1 MYDFVIIGGGIVGIS
16 TALEVIKSEPTKKV
30 LLLEKEQSFASHQSG
45 HNSGV
50 VHAGVYYEPGS
61 LKAKLCKE
69 GLTET
74 INYCKS
80 HSIPFEQCGKLLVAS
95 SKQEISRMNSLYYR
109 CIENEIDVT
118 ILDKNELN
126 IIEPN
131 IRGMGAIL
139 VKSTAIVNYPD
150 IAAKMAQQYEA
161 LGGEYLLSTEVTSLD
176 EDPDHVNILAN
187 DEAIKTRYLI
197 NCAGLMTDRIAKL
210 IGIKTDFRIIPFRGE
225 YYQLPVHSNKIIK
238 HLIYPIP
245 NPDLPFLGIHLTR
258 MINGAVTVGPNAVL
272 GFKREGYAKYNFN
285 LKDFIEMISFAGFY
299 RMAMSNIESGLSE
312 LINSISKRIYLKQ
325 VQKYCPSVQLNDLK
339 PYPAGVR
346 AQAVLKDGTLV
357 HDFLFK
363 YSKRSMHVCNAP
375 SPAATSAIPIGRY
388 ITEKATTRLN
398 KL

>member
-80 HSIPFEQCGKLLVAS
+80 HSIPFEQCGKLLVAT

>member
-126 IIEPN
+126 TIEPN

>member
-80 HSIPFEQCGKLLVAS
+80 HSIPFEQCGKLLVAT

-126 IIEPN
+126 TIEPN

-285 LKDFIEMISFAGFY
+285 LKDFIEMIGFAGFY

>member
-1 MYDFVIIGGGIVGIS
+1 
-16 TALEVIKSEPTKKV
+16 
-30 LLLEKEQSFASHQSG
+30 
-45 HNSGV
+45 
-50 VHAGVYYEPGS
+50 
-61 LKAKLCKE
+61 
-69 GLTET
+69 
-74 INYCKS
+74 
-80 HSIPFEQCGKLLVAS
+80 
-95 SKQEISRMNSLYYR
+95 MNSLYYR

-126 IIEPN
+126 TIEPN

>member
-80 HSIPFEQCGKLLVAS
+80 HSIPFEQCGKLLVAT

-126 IIEPN
+126 TIEPN